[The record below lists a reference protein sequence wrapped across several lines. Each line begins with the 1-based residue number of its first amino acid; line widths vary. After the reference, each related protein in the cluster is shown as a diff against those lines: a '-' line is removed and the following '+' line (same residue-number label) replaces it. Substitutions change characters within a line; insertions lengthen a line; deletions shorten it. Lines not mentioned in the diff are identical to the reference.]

1 MIVFLYYMYYL
12 FYLKKLKDTE
22 PHVRTIWGISFLFF
36 CVAIGGLNLIWVVLF
51 SKMVNFW
58 IMMASFPL
66 IILIVYIIYYRSG
79 KGKYIV
85 EHKKPLFRNSLFL
98 SICFAIVFT
107 FLCVSLLVIVPVLI
121 RPILQLY

>member
-1 MIVFLYYMYYL
+1 M
-12 FYLKKLKDTE
+12 
-22 PHVRTIWGISFLFF
+22 
-36 CVAIGGLNLIWVVLF
+36 IWVVLF

-107 FLCVSLLVIVPVLI
+107 FLYVALLVIVPVLI

>member
-1 MIVFLYYMYYL
+1 M
-12 FYLKKLKDTE
+12 
-22 PHVRTIWGISFLFF
+22 
-36 CVAIGGLNLIWVVLF
+36 IWVVLF
-51 SKMVNFW
+51 SKRVNFW
-58 IMMASFPL
+58 IMMAFFPL
-66 IILIVYIIYYRSG
+66 IILIMYVIYYRSG

-85 EHKKPLFRNSLFL
+85 EHKKPLFRNSMFL